1 MKASEIRELTAE
13 ELSAKLGELKKDL
26 FNLRLQLAT
35 NQLDNT
41 NKINEV
47 KHDIARIN
55 TVIREKQIAEKMTG
69 PYDLAPAH
77 VNRQRAASVAALG
90 AVYFAEG
97 KTETAMEHKPDYLRK
112 SQAEREREEREEKE
126 KNA

>member
-1 MKASEIRELTAE
+1 MMKASEIRELTAE

-55 TVIREKQIAEKMTG
+55 TVIRKKQIAEKA
-69 PYDLAPAH
+69 YL
-77 VNRQRAASVAALG
+77 QRAGFSR
-90 AVYFAEG
+90 
-97 KTETAMEHKPDYLRK
+97 ETAIEIGGMEIGIY
-112 SQAEREREEREEKE
+112 E
-126 KNA
+126 

>member
-1 MKASEIRELTAE
+1 MMKASEIRELTAE
-13 ELSAKLGELKKDL
+13 VLSAKLGELKKDL

-55 TVIREKQIAEKMTG
+55 TVIREKQIAEK
-69 PYDLAPAH
+69 A
-77 VNRQRAASVAALG
+77 
-90 AVYFAEG
+90 
-97 KTETAMEHKPDYLRK
+97 
-112 SQAEREREEREEKE
+112 
-126 KNA
+126 

>member
-1 MKASEIRELTAE
+1 MMKASEIRELTPE

-47 KHDIARIN
+47 KHDIARVN
-55 TVIREKQIAEKMTG
+55 TVIREKQLAEK
-69 PYDLAPAH
+69 A
-77 VNRQRAASVAALG
+77 
-90 AVYFAEG
+90 
-97 KTETAMEHKPDYLRK
+97 
-112 SQAEREREEREEKE
+112 
-126 KNA
+126 

>member
-1 MKASEIRELTAE
+1 MMKASEIRELTAE

-47 KHDIARIN
+47 KHDIARI
-55 TVIREKQIAEKMTG
+55 IRT
-69 PYDLAPAH
+69 APLSARSRSRRRH
-77 VNRQRAASVAALG
+77 KG
-90 AVYFAEG
+90 G
-97 KTETAMEHKPDYLRK
+97 KRIL
-112 SQAEREREEREEKE
+112 
-126 KNA
+126 

>member
-1 MKASEIRELTAE
+1 MMKASEIRELTAE

-35 NQLDNT
+35 NQLNT

-55 TVIREKQIAEKMTG
+55 TVIREKQIAEK
-69 PYDLAPAH
+69 A
-77 VNRQRAASVAALG
+77 
-90 AVYFAEG
+90 
-97 KTETAMEHKPDYLRK
+97 
-112 SQAEREREEREEKE
+112 
-126 KNA
+126 

>member
-1 MKASEIRELTAE
+1 MKANEIRSLSVDELQ
-13 ELSAKLGELKKDL
+13 SKLVELKKDL

-55 TVIREKQIAEKMTG
+55 TVIREKQIAEK
-69 PYDLAPAH
+69 A
-77 VNRQRAASVAALG
+77 
-90 AVYFAEG
+90 
-97 KTETAMEHKPDYLRK
+97 
-112 SQAEREREEREEKE
+112 
-126 KNA
+126 

>member
-1 MKASEIRELTAE
+1 MMKASEIRELTAE
-13 ELSAKLGELKKDL
+13 KLSAKLGELKKDL

-55 TVIREKQIAEKMTG
+55 TVIREKQIAEK
-69 PYDLAPAH
+69 A
-77 VNRQRAASVAALG
+77 
-90 AVYFAEG
+90 
-97 KTETAMEHKPDYLRK
+97 
-112 SQAEREREEREEKE
+112 
-126 KNA
+126 

>member
-1 MKASEIRELTAE
+1 MMKASEIRELTAE
-13 ELSAKLGELKKDL
+13 ERSAKLGELKKDL

-55 TVIREKQIAEKMTG
+55 TVIREKQIAEK
-69 PYDLAPAH
+69 A
-77 VNRQRAASVAALG
+77 
-90 AVYFAEG
+90 
-97 KTETAMEHKPDYLRK
+97 
-112 SQAEREREEREEKE
+112 
-126 KNA
+126 

>member
-1 MKASEIRELTAE
+1 MMKASEIRELTSE

-26 FNLRLQLAT
+26 FNLRLQLST

-55 TVIREKQIAEKMTG
+55 TVIREKQIAEK
-69 PYDLAPAH
+69 A
-77 VNRQRAASVAALG
+77 
-90 AVYFAEG
+90 
-97 KTETAMEHKPDYLRK
+97 
-112 SQAEREREEREEKE
+112 
-126 KNA
+126 

>member
-1 MKASEIRELTAE
+1 MMKASEIRELTAE

-55 TVIREKQIAEKMTG
+55 TVSARSRSRRRHKG
-69 PYDLAPAH
+69 
-77 VNRQRAASVAALG
+77 
-90 AVYFAEG
+90 G
-97 KTETAMEHKPDYLRK
+97 KRIL
-112 SQAEREREEREEKE
+112 
-126 KNA
+126 

>member
-1 MKASEIRELTAE
+1 MMKASEIRELTAE
-13 ELSAKLGELKKDL
+13 ELSTKLGELKKDL

-55 TVIREKQIAEKMTG
+55 TVIREKQIAEK
-69 PYDLAPAH
+69 A
-77 VNRQRAASVAALG
+77 
-90 AVYFAEG
+90 
-97 KTETAMEHKPDYLRK
+97 
-112 SQAEREREEREEKE
+112 
-126 KNA
+126 

>member
-1 MKASEIRELTAE
+1 MMKASEIRELTAE

-35 NQLDNT
+35 NQLDT

-55 TVIREKQIAEKMTG
+55 TVIREKQIAEK
-69 PYDLAPAH
+69 A
-77 VNRQRAASVAALG
+77 
-90 AVYFAEG
+90 
-97 KTETAMEHKPDYLRK
+97 
-112 SQAEREREEREEKE
+112 
-126 KNA
+126 

>member
-1 MKASEIRELTAE
+1 MAVKHDEGITRSEAAE

-55 TVIREKQIAEKMTG
+55 TVIREKQIAEK
-69 PYDLAPAH
+69 A
-77 VNRQRAASVAALG
+77 
-90 AVYFAEG
+90 
-97 KTETAMEHKPDYLRK
+97 
-112 SQAEREREEREEKE
+112 
-126 KNA
+126 